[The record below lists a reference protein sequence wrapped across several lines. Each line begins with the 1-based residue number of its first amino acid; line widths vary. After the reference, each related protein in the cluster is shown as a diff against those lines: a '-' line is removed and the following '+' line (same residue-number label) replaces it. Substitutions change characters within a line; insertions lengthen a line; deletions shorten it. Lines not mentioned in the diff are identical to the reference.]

1 MVFAGAIAK
10 QVLSLYNV
18 YVGAHIYRINDVA
31 DEKFNPIS
39 VSKNDIE
46 LITKKDFPVIDDS
59 KTEQMKAK
67 ILEAKE
73 NLNSVGGIVECAVI
87 GIACW

>member
-67 ILEAKE
+67 KFKLCWR
-73 NLNSVGGIVECAVI
+73 NSRMCCYWY
-87 GIACW
+87 ACW